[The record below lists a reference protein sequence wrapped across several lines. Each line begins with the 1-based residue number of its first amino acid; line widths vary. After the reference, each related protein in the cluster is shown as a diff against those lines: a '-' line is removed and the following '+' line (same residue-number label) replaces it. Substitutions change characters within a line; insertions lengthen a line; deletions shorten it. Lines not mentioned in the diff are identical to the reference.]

1 MTRTESLIKS
11 IVYRLFG
18 TIATFFIALFF
29 TGEFLISSGIAIS
42 ELVIKTALY
51 YFYERFWNVIS
62 WNRAKDIS
70 TNKGV
75 RDV

>member
-29 TGEFLISSGIAIS
+29 TGEFLVSSGIAIS
-42 ELVIKTALY
+42 ELIVKTGLY
-51 YFYERFWNVIS
+51 YLYERFWNKIS
-62 WNRAKDIS
+62 LRYK
-70 TNKGV
+70 NKIKKG
-75 RDV
+75 